1 MQNRELLRD
10 CIAAQVLG
18 MDFQKVY
25 RLVIKP
31 SGLWNGSAPV
41 SERMDGTTVQQVE
54 LIDGSQLV
62 FDPKAEE
69 WHHEPP

>member
-1 MQNRELLRD
+1 MHNRDLLRE
-10 CIAAQVLG
+10 CIAAQVQG

-41 SERMDGTTVQQVE
+41 SERMDGAARQQIE
-54 LIDGSQLV
+54 LIDGSLLV
-62 FDPKAEE
+62 FDPDKDE
-69 WHHEPP
+69 WHHEPG

>member
-1 MQNRELLRD
+1 MRSHELLRE

-18 MDFQKVY
+18 MDFLRVY

-31 SGLWNGSAPV
+31 SGLWDGSSPITEQFA
-41 SERMDGTTVQQVE
+41 GTTLQRVQ

-62 FDPKAEE
+62 FDPKLDA
-69 WHHEPP
+69 WRHDPS